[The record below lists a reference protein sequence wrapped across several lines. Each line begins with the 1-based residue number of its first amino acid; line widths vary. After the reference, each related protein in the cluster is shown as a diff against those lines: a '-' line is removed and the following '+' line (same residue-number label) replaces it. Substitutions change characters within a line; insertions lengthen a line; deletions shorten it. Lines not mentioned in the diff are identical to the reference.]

1 MTNDT
6 GFHHEVGNPVDV
18 SDIPA
23 STLAEIQA
31 EVGKDG
37 IDLNVDVDKGT
48 ATPDI
53 VTVVTDESNTPAEK
67 PL

>member
-1 MTNDT
+1 MGNDT
-6 GFHHEVGNPVDV
+6 GFHHEIANPVDV

-23 STLAEIQA
+23 GTLADIQA
-31 EVGKDG
+31 EVEKDG
-37 IDLNVDVDKGT
+37 IDLNVDPGTGT

-53 VTVVTDESNTPAEK
+53 VTVVTDTTETPTEK

>member
-1 MTNDT
+1 MTNDA
-6 GFHHEVGNPVDV
+6 GFHHEEGRTVDV

-31 EVGKDG
+31 EVEKDG

-53 VTVVTDESNTPAEK
+53 VTVVTDTSNTPTEK